1 MDDDRLFGH
10 LFLGAGAM
18 KAGSC
23 WLHSALRRHPELNF
37 ALEMEIGYF
46 YHVYVDDSFLG
57 DFRRLQLAR
66 DFCNASIDRCGGNAN
81 QARAGLRWTANFA
94 SRPVDDFWYRMLFE
108 RPRRELYACDFSP
121 LHARLPAEAW
131 PRIEAKCDKLR
142 VLCILRDPVEQ
153 FWSDVKFHL
162 QKEGRQDI
170 LKSLDADEIG
180 RCAARS
186 EIREHSEFGE
196 AIRNL
201 KAGVPDGALKVMFHE
216 NLQEDKSG
224 ALAEI
229 EEFLEIRRMKH
240 ASETLEPKTDE
251 SSRIPMP
258 DWFPGLFAEDAAR
271 IRAEV
276 KDQGLAL
283 PKSWR
288 D

>member
-1 MDDDRLFGH
+1 MDDDKLFGH

-18 KAGSC
+18 RADAG

-37 ALEMEIGYF
+37 AFEMEIGYF

-121 LHARLPAEAW
+121 HHARLPDEAW

-142 VLCILRDPVEQ
+142 VLCILRDPVKQ
-153 FWSDVKFHL
+153 LWSDVKFHL

-196 AIRNL
+196 AIRNMKEGL
-201 KAGVPDGALKVMFHE
+201 PDGALKVMFHE
-216 NLQEDKSG
+216 NLQDDKPG

-229 EEFLEIRRMKH
+229 EQFLGIRRMKH
-240 ASETLEPKTDE
+240 PSDAPDPKGEDK
-251 SSRIPMP
+251 SRIPMP

-271 IRAEV
+271 IRSEV
-276 KDQGLAL
+276 KAEGLTL
-283 PKSWR
+283 PKNWR